1 MQTLRRKKAPGKDA
15 VIEKIK
21 AAVESGE
28 ITREQA
34 AEKIKGLKKRGGA
47 PSNEALGK
55 RLKAAVKAGKL
66 TEEEAK
72 AKFEEMTKKGTG
84 KKPNSNLDGMVK
96 RLKMAVDSGKIT
108 EEEAKKKWPNIKRGY
123 PKRALKKEKI
133 IMLRWLERS
142 VLLSKKVR

>member
-1 MQTLRRKKAPGKDA
+1 M
-15 VIEKIK
+15 
-21 AAVESGE
+21 
-28 ITREQA
+28 
-34 AEKIKGLKKRGGA
+34 

-55 RLKAAVKAGKL
+55 RLKAALKAGKL

-108 EEEAKKKWPNIKRGY
+108 EEEAKKRM
-123 PKRALKKEKI
+123 AE
-133 IMLRWLERS
+133 
-142 VLLSKKVR
+142 